1 MAPPRVPAI
10 EHAHDNNTRR
20 SSMTPALQPG
30 ARAPG
35 LPVSATACDL
45 PAPACIPVNAT
56 RRARPLRSPGEVP
69 PDAR

>member
-1 MAPPRVPAI
+1 
-10 EHAHDNNTRR
+10 
-20 SSMTPALQPG
+20 MTPALQPG

-56 RRARPLRSPGEVP
+56 RRARPSVPREVP